1 MSQANE
7 KVVIIGGAV
16 MGSFTAYF
24 LRREGFSGSIQI
36 IEQDSTYSFS
46 STALSAA
53 SIRTQLA
60 CPFSI
65 HMSLFAAQICRDPKA
80 WFGSE
85 ADIEFRERG
94 YLTLAAPEH
103 ADVMYQNAEMQVAN
117 GADVLKL
124 DKAALAKKYPWI
136 NHDDVAHGFFGASSE
151 GWFDAWALLQCVKRS
166 AKSLGVQYIDGRAVG
181 IRTTGSTVTGVDLAD
196 GSTLPCDWCVN
207 AAGAAGGRVA
217 EWLDIDLPVEARKRT
232 VFHFKSPIASAD
244 FPVILDTSGFWLR
257 PEGEGFIAGI
267 APDADRDP
275 RADGDFEP
283 DHYLLEDKLWP
294 LLAHRIPTMESLK
307 LQRAWAGHY
316 EMNVFD
322 HNGVVGPHDKYQNFM
337 FATGFSGHGVMH
349 SPATGRGVAE
359 LITHGQFRTIDLTAL
374 GYARI
379 RNNTPIVE
387 TMVY

>member
-1 MSQANE
+1 MSRSNE
-7 KVVIIGGAV
+7 RVVIIGGAV
-16 MGSFTAYF
+16 MGSFTGYF
-24 LRREGFSGSIQI
+24 LRREGFTGSIQI
-36 IEQDSTYSFS
+36 IEQDSTYSLS
-46 STALSAA
+46 STALSAT
-53 SIRTQLA
+53 SIRTQLTY
-60 CPFSI
+60 PFSI

-80 WFGSE
+80 WFGPE

-94 YLTLAAPEH
+94 YLTLAAPEY
-103 ADVMYQNAEMQVAN
+103 AEVMYQNAKMQVAN
-117 GADVLKL
+117 GADVVKL
-124 DKAALAKKYPWI
+124 DQAALAEKYPWI
-136 NHDDVAHGFFGASSE
+136 HHDDVAYGFFGASNE
-151 GWFDAWALLQCVKRS
+151 GWFDAWALLQLVKRS

-181 IRTTGSTVTGVDLAD
+181 IRTNGSKVTAVDLAD
-196 GSTLPCDWCVN
+196 GTTRACDWCVN

-217 EWLDIDLPVEARKRT
+217 KWLDIDLPVEARKRT
-232 VFHFKSPIASAD
+232 VFHFKSPIASGD

-257 PEGEGFIAGI
+257 PEGDGFIAGI

-283 DHYLLEDKLWP
+283 DHYLLEEKLWP
-294 LLAHRIPTMESLK
+294 LLAHRIPAMESLK

-322 HNGVVGPHDKYQNFM
+322 HNGVVGPHDEFKNLI

-359 LITHGQFRTIDLTAL
+359 LITHGQFQTIDLSEL
-374 GYARI
+374 GYGRI